1 MTTPNNRRRQPDSM
15 SDGMVVSLIL
25 GGIALLAVIIVYAG
39 WWCGTLLQSGNAPQR
54 LSAFDVIAGLASGTI
69 AWPGICGWSVSAAVM
84 IAMATVSILAAVI
97 FANSQSKRTRADH
110 AARYLGTG
118 RDVESLSY
126 RHAVETARRMN
137 VIQDA
142 KPGIF
147 LGTNV
152 NGGAGV
158 WSTWEDVIVALA
170 GPRTGKTTCF
180 VVPGILDA
188 PGPVL
193 ATSNKNDIVDAV
205 RIPRSRIGHV
215 WVFDPQDV
223 AGEKPTWWWNPLTY
237 VTDEVKAG
245 QMAGY
250 FASSATAA
258 DAKRDA
264 YFDSAGE
271 SLLSYLL
278 LAAAEAGRPI
288 TQVWTWLTD
297 PLDREPI
304 DLLDERYPL
313 IAQSLT
319 AVIDTPDRQRAGV
332 YGTAQNMARVLVNRQ
347 VLEWVTPPP
356 DGAARPMFDPIRF
369 ATSNDTLCLLSRE
382 GVGTAGAF
390 VLSLTAAVAEA
401 AEAQARREGGRLHK
415 PMLAVLDEAAN
426 VCRWRELPDLYS
438 HYGSRGIILMTFLQ
452 SWSQGVSIWGEE
464 GMSKLWSAANL
475 KIFGGGISE
484 TGFLKTM
491 SDLLGDYDMVQRQ
504 VGYSHGHTSTTQSI
518 TRDTIMSVDQL
529 AALPRG
535 RAVLVASGA
544 RPLLIKTIPWMNRK
558 TTRKGD
564 GR

>member
-1 MTTPNNRRRQPDSM
+1 MTIANNRRRQPDSM
-15 SDGMVVSLIL
+15 TDGMVVGLVL
-25 GGIALLAVIIVYAG
+25 GGIALLLVVIIYVG
-39 WWCGTLLQSGNAPQR
+39 WRGGTLLSKGKTQR
-54 LSAFDVIAGLASGTI
+54 MPPLDVLTGLASGKLD
-69 AWPGICGWSVSAAVM
+69 WPGAWGWG
-84 IAMATVSILAAVI
+84 VSIFTAFIMVSLTVLIGAIIARMR
-97 FANSQSKRTRADH
+97 SERTRADY
-110 AARYLGTG
+110 AAQYLGTG
-118 RDVESLSY
+118 RDVACLSY
-126 RHAVETARRMN
+126 AHAVETAERMGI
-137 VIQDA
+137 VQGA
-142 KPGIF
+142 SPGIY

-180 VVPGILDA
+180 VVPSILEA

-205 RIPRSRIGHV
+205 RGRRSRIGRV

-223 AGEKPTWWWNPLTY
+223 AGGKPTWWWDPLSY

-288 TQVWTWLTD
+288 TQVWAWLTD

-304 DLLDERYPL
+304 DLLRGRYPL

-347 VLEWVTPPP
+347 VLEWVTPS
-356 DGAARPMFDPIRF
+356 ATAQTMFNPSEFI
-369 ATSNDTLCLLSRE
+369 TSNDTLCLLSRE
-382 GVGTAGAF
+382 GVGTAGAL

-401 AEAQARREGGRLHK
+401 AESQARREGGRLHR

-452 SWSQGVSIWGEE
+452 SWSQGVSVWGDE
-464 GMSKLWSAANL
+464 GMNKLWSAANL

-484 TGFLKTM
+484 TGFLRTM

-504 VGYSHGHTSTTQSI
+504 AGYSRGRTSITHSI
-518 TRDTIMSVDQL
+518 TRDTILSVDQL

-535 RAVLVASGA
+535 RAVLIASGA
-544 RPLLIKTIPWMNRK
+544 RPLLMRTIPWMKRK
-558 TTRKGD
+558 DARPED
-564 GR
+564 RP

>member
-15 SDGMVVSLIL
+15 SDGMIVGLVFFGIVMMFA
-25 GGIALLAVIIVYAG
+25 GIAYVG
-39 WWCGTLLQSGNAPQR
+39 WWGGTLLSTGRRPRR
-54 LSAFDVIAGLASGTI
+54 LPPIDVVAGLASGKLD
-69 AWPGICGWSVSAAVM
+69 WPGAWGWIVSASMTALLMTGVALV
-84 IAMATVSILAAVI
+84 IGLISAAR
-97 FANSQSKRTRADH
+97 SKHTHADR

-118 RDVESLSY
+118 RDTESLSH
-126 RHAVETARRMN
+126 RHAIETASRMG
-137 VIQDA
+137 IAQEA
-142 KPGIF
+142 SPGIY
-147 LGTNV
+147 LGANV
-152 NGGAGV
+152 NGGAGI

-180 VVPGILDA
+180 VVPSILEA

-205 RIPRSRIGHV
+205 RDQRSHLGRV

-223 AGEKPTWWWNPLTY
+223 AGERPTWWWNPLSY

-250 FASSATAA
+250 FASSATTA

-271 SLLSYLL
+271 LLLAYLL
-278 LAAAEAGRPI
+278 LAAAEANRPI
-288 TQVWTWLTD
+288 TQVWMWLTD

-304 DLLDERYPL
+304 DLLRKRYPL

-332 YGTAQNMARVLVNRQ
+332 YGTAQNMARVLVNQQ
-347 VLEWVTPPP
+347 VLEWVTPSA
-356 DGAARPMFDPIRF
+356 GAQTMFDPVDF
-369 ATSNDTLCLLSRE
+369 VTSNDTLCLLSRE

-401 AEAQARREGGRLHK
+401 AEARARQEGGRLRK

-452 SWSQGVSIWGEE
+452 SWSQGVSVWGEE
-464 GMSKLWSAANL
+464 GMNKLWSAANL

-484 TGFLKTM
+484 TGFLKTI
-491 SDLLGDYDMVQRQ
+491 SDLLGDYDMIQRQ
-504 VGYSHGHTSTTQSI
+504 VGYSHGRTSTTQSI
-518 TRDTIMSVDQL
+518 TRDTILSIDQL

-535 RAVLVASGA
+535 RAVLIASGA
-544 RPLLIKTIPWMNRK
+544 RPVLMKTSPWMARGNKMR
-558 TTRKGD
+558 GA
-564 GR
+564 GL